1 MRFKELV
8 KNVVQ
13 KILTPPVEK
22 VKEEPPACTVKQ
34 KKEHKTVPAPVVI
47 SEDSW
52 FSKPIKS
59 EKAIE
64 YETVKL
70 MEDQKKKEEFESGP
84 KKEPDN
90 IHEVLYNMATKSQKT
105 TLHIDPPGG
114 SENFQSGPGGWNSG
128 NGMNQFRT

>member
-1 MRFKELV
+1 MRFKQLV
-8 KNVVQ
+8 KKVVK
-13 KILTPPVEK
+13 KILTQPVEK
-22 VKEEPPACTVKQ
+22 VKGESPACTVKP
-34 KKEHKTVPAPVVI
+34 KKEHKTVPAPVVL
-47 SEDSW
+47 SNDPW
-52 FSKPIKS
+52 FSEPVKS

-70 MEDQKKKEEFESGP
+70 MEEQKKKEKFESGP